1 MKSEHTKKMSDAE
14 IKELQKNVSE
24 MTEEELAEFRN
35 SFDPDEMGFDGEEGV
50 EDECE

>member
-1 MKSEHTKKMSDAE
+1 MRSEHTKNMSDKE
-14 IKELQKNVSE
+14 IQILQKNVAE

-35 SFDPDEMGFDGEEGV
+35 SFDPDEMGFDGKEGV

>member
-1 MKSEHTKKMSDAE
+1 MRSEHTKNMNNTE
-14 IKELQKNVSE
+14 VKELQKKVSE

-35 SFDPDEMGFDGEEGV
+35 SFDPDEMGFDGKEGV